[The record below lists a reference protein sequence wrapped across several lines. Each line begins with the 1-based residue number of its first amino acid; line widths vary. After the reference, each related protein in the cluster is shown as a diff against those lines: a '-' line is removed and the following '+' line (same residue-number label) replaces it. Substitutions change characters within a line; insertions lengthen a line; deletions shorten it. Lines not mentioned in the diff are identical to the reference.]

1 MPAAGPQS
9 LAVLAATLRQ
19 YAARDLRLELLRGTK
34 RAGKPV
40 IEAARRNATDRL
52 PRGGGLNTETAAE
65 KITTRVR
72 LGVRTAGVQIR
83 TADRL
88 LNQTNAGYV
97 RHPTFGRRG
106 KGQWKVTETPLA
118 AGWWDDAISETTPQA
133 IAEMYAVMRE
143 TAEAIML
150 RVRVGGL

>member
-52 PRGGGLNTETAAE
+52 PRGGGLNALAAGE

-83 TADRL
+83 TADRI
-88 LNQTNAGYV
+88 LNQTNAGFV
-97 RHPTFGRRG
+97 RHPVFGDR
-106 KGQWKVTETPLA
+106 KVWVTEQVPRA